1 MTETQND
8 EQGWL
13 RVELLTTRGDLDAG
27 RLFDL
32 GALGVETQD
41 AETFMDD
48 APFAPVPEGKS
59 RLIAY
64 FDADRAPEEL
74 QDHLSQRLHDV
85 EFVSV
90 ADYNDRSWETAWMK
104 FFQPTQISPRVAVGP
119 PWDPPPAPPGGLAI
133 TIEPGM
139 AFGTGTHE
147 TTRLCARLLDEL
159 LDGQK
164 TLLDVGCGSAIL
176 SMVAAGLGVEKVL
189 GIDIDATAV
198 GVARENIE
206 KNGFTPEQ
214 IELSTTPLAELAT
227 RGDRFDLVVANI
239 LAPILIALRPGLLA
253 TVAPGGSLLLSG
265 IPEIQLEEVRTA
277 FTEPG
282 FEEQDTRIDGEWAAL
297 FLRRVST

>member
-8 EQGWL
+8 EPGWL
-13 RVELLTTRGDLDAG
+13 RVELLSPRGDLDAG

-64 FDADRAPEEL
+64 FDADRSAEEL
-74 QDHLSQRLHDV
+74 EHHLAERLSDV

-104 FFQPTQISPRVAVGP
+104 YFQPTQISERIAVGP
-119 PWDPPPAPPGGLAI
+119 PWDPPEAPPGGLAI

-159 LDGQK
+159 LDRQK

-176 SMVAAGLGVEKVL
+176 SMVAAGLGVPKVV

-198 GVARENIE
+198 GVAQENIE
-206 KNGFTPEQ
+206 KNGFTGEQ
-214 IELSTTPLAELAT
+214 IELSTTPLAEIAT

-239 LAPILIALRPGLLA
+239 LATRLIPLRDGLLE
-253 TVAPGGSLLLSG
+253 TVAPSGSLLLSG
-265 IPEIQLEEVRTA
+265 IPEIQLEEVRSA
-277 FTEPG
+277 FADPN
-282 FEEQDTRIDGEWAAL
+282 FEELDHRIDGEWAAL
-297 FLRRVST
+297 HLQRVG